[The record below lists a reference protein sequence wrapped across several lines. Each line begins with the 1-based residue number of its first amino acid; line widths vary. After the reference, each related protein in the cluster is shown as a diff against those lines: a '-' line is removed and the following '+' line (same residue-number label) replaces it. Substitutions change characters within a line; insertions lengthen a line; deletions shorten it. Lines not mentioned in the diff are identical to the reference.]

1 MIISVRLI
9 RIRLF
14 MEALCEFCEIV
25 RAVVYCKPDSARL
38 CLRCDAIVHSANALS
53 RRHPRSL
60 LCDKCNIDS
69 AIVRC
74 VDYKLSLCQF
84 CDWNSSGECFVLGHS
99 HALLSFYTGCP
110 SLAELSKIWP
120 HFVDGSLSVESS
132 VASCQPLDWTHEK
145 NDGFFGLEKA
155 KNKMDG
161 EEPSVKYEQSSIET
175 PPIVSS
181 NSNGAQYCKDQA
193 FLFDP
198 DSNLP
203 KLQGCPDVEE
213 LVFHEETSLCEG
225 FNVDDVQLNFE
236 SAEEIFGC
244 SQSAAKYNHEDR
256 GIECLLMDK
265 NTQVTKCTSLTETA
279 AEALS
284 PVQQDCVAFPLSGAG
299 GSTSVMQGINHNAN
313 CALMTPSC
321 NSSITMG
328 FPQSQIHSGTS
339 IELPNLNCEN
349 NVTELLNCGLPP
361 VFHPGESPWEPN
373 LEGTCAEAR
382 EQAKMRYQEK
392 KKTRTFGKQIRY
404 ASRKAR
410 ADTRKRVKGRF
421 VKAGEAYDYD
431 PLLSDY

>member
-1 MIISVRLI
+1 MVISVIFI

-38 CLRCDAIVHSANALS
+38 CMRCDAIVHSANALA

-60 LCDKCNIDS
+60 LCDRCNFDS

-74 VDYKLSLCQF
+74 VDYKMSLCQL
-84 CDWNSSGECFVLGHS
+84 CDWNSTDECFALGHN
-99 HALLSFYTGCP
+99 HVLLTFYTGCP

-120 HFVDGSLSVESS
+120 HFVYGNSSAESN
-132 VASCQPLDWTHEK
+132 VASSKPLDWPPEK
-145 NDGFFGLEKA
+145 NHGCFHLEKA

-161 EEPSVKYEQSSIET
+161 EEPSVKDEQPWIET

-181 NSNGAQYCKDQA
+181 NSNGTKYCRDQA
-193 FLFDP
+193 FLFDL
-198 DSNLP
+198 DSNQQ
-203 KLQGCPDVEE
+203 KLQGCPDVKE
-213 LVFHEETSLCEG
+213 LVFHEGTSLCEG
-225 FNVDDVQLNFE
+225 FNVDDVQLDFE
-236 SAEEIFGC
+236 SADEIFGR
-244 SQSAAKYNHEDR
+244 SQSAAKYNHED
-256 GIECLLMDK
+256 GGMKCLLMDK
-265 NTQVTKCTSLTETA
+265 NIQVTKCTSLTEIA

-284 PVQQDCVAFPLSGAG
+284 PLQQDCVAG
-299 GSTSVMQGINHNAN
+299 GSTSVMQGINNNAN
-313 CALMTPSC
+313 SALMTPSS

-339 IELPNLNCEN
+339 IELPNLNGEN
-349 NVTELLNCGLPP
+349 NVTELLNCELPP

-421 VKAGEAYDYD
+421 VKAEETGVNGE
-431 PLLSDY
+431 PS